1 MAKKFAVVLA
11 ILIAVVALW
20 GLMFE
25 NNAITILINGKEVSG
40 PLKGMIGAGGM
51 IVALIALICLA
62 ILLALAF
69 AGTGIFVLGC
79 MVVGGV
85 IFAAIMFPFLLP
97 SLIPLTLIWAFV
109 AVVRQKD

>member
-11 ILIAVVALW
+11 LSITAVALW

-40 PLKGMIGAGGM
+40 PLKVMIGAGGM

-69 AGTGIFVLGC
+69 AGIRYFCCGMYG
-79 MVVGGV
+79 
-85 IFAAIMFPFLLP
+85 
-97 SLIPLTLIWAFV
+97 
-109 AVVRQKD
+109 R